1 MREVRKVNDKAEQ
14 FHQRIMENE
23 RSLQAAIPPGV
34 IYISGSFIS
43 CHELE
48 KIAALCGCSVDYL
61 LGIDHEDKGA

>member
-1 MREVRKVNDKAEQ
+1 VNDKAEQ

-34 IYISGSFIS
+34 RYISGSFIS

-48 KIAALCGCSVDYL
+48 KIAALCGCSVDSI
-61 LGIDHEDKGA
+61 LGIEHTDTSA